1 MFSHNL
7 NVLINNNVNN
17 KIYKLI
23 LNLSVREGHTRCLAN
38 PPQLVITLSVQGS
51 RLMVHGYETNPLACY
66 HTNYGNKKDVGESF
80 SALIPAF
87 RPSHCPNIRISN

>member
-23 LNLSVREGHTRCLAN
+23 LNLSAVRGTHKVPGQPSPAGHHSHLAMAVCL
-38 PPQLVITLSVQGS
+38 
-51 RLMVHGYETNPLACY
+51 Y
-66 HTNYGNKKDVGESF
+66 HTNYGNKKDVGVCISPRL
-80 SALIPAF
+80 SL
-87 RPSHCPNIRISN
+87 SSGSRIAPT